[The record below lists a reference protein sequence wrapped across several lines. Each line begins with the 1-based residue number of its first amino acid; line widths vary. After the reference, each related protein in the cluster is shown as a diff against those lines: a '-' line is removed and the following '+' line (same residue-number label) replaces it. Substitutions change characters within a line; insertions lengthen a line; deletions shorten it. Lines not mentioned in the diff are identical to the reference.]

1 MYSTVVFD
9 YGNTLCKMGCLVKS
23 LEAVFFHN
31 MARAIGSEIEEQIQR
46 LYVPDQAHQP
56 HWLDVWESAF
66 EKHGVEFDKEVGLSH
81 LRHFLSS
88 GELYNYTV
96 PLLQKL
102 KSHGTHL
109 VLLSNVTGE
118 TAEFEND
125 LGMRGLSKL
134 FDRIVWSSEIGYRK
148 PSTEAYLAALSCLNS
163 SKSTVLMVGDS
174 EVADILGANNFGID
188 SMRIC
193 DTSSEDSSATY
204 VVNRQNV
211 AREILRLTKQSR

>member
-23 LEAVFFHN
+23 LEVVFPHSK
-31 MARAIGSEIEEQIQR
+31 AIVIGKEIEEQIQR
-46 LYVPDQAHQP
+46 LYVPEQAHQP
-56 HWLDVWESAF
+56 LWLDVWKGAF
-66 EKHGVEFDKEVGLSH
+66 EKHGVEFDKQVGLNH

-102 KSHGTHL
+102 KSQGTRL

-134 FDRIVWSSEIGYRK
+134 FDRIVCSSEIGYRK
-148 PSTEAYLAALSCLNS
+148 PSNEAYLAALSGLNS
-163 SKSTVLMVGDS
+163 SKLTVLMVGDS
-174 EVADILGANNFGID
+174 EVADILGANSFGLN

-193 DTSSEDSSATY
+193 DTPSENSAATY

-211 AREILRLTKQSR
+211 AREIIRLTKQSR